1 MSAEPASSAPD
12 RAALDSGAL
21 AALAVLTC
29 IWGYNW
35 VVMKVGLAY
44 CGPFVFAAL
53 RTFLGGACLLALLLA
68 ARKPFLPRRPGRAL
82 LLGLFQ
88 TTLFIGL
95 VCWALVSGHAGKSAV
110 LAYTMP
116 FWVILLAPFFLGER
130 LKGLQWL
137 AVALALGGL
146 LLIFAPWRHTPD
158 LFSSLLALVAGM
170 AWGISVVLAKKTP
183 VDGTW
188 DLLSLT
194 GWQMLFGSLPLIAVA
209 LWTPAPTIHWTPAFV
224 WALFYNVVP
233 ANALAWALWL
243 FVVGRL
249 SATLSGLAS
258 LASPIVGV
266 LTGWLQLGEK
276 PTLSDT
282 LGMLLVFAALGLLP
296 LAARRSNKAAT
307 PSL

>member
-1 MSAEPASSAPD
+1 VTTRPAAERP
-12 RAALDSGAL
+12 AL
-21 AALAVLTC
+21 AALAVLTF

-35 VVMKVGLAY
+35 VAMKVALQY
-44 CGPFVFAAL
+44 SGPFVFAAL
-53 RTFLGGACLLALLLA
+53 RTALGGLCLLLLLLV
-68 ARKPFLPRRPGRAL
+68 ARKPFWPKRTARAM

-95 VCWALVSGHAGKSAV
+95 VCWALVSGNAGKSAV

-116 FWVILLAPFFLGER
+116 FWVILLAPLFLGEH

-137 AVALALGGL
+137 AVELALGGL
-146 LLIFAPWRHTPD
+146 LLIFSPWRHTPD
-158 LFSSLLALVAGM
+158 LMSSVLALGAGM
-170 AWGISVVLAKKTP
+170 AWGVSVIVAKKTP
-183 VDGTW
+183 VDGVW

-194 GWQMLFGSLPLIAVA
+194 GWQMLMGSLPLIVIAWCVPSPP
-209 LWTPAPTIHWTPAFV
+209 LQWTAGFS

-243 FVVGRL
+243 FAVGRL

-266 LTGWLQLGEK
+266 LAGWLQLGEV
-276 PTLSDT
+276 PSGAETG
-282 LGMLLVFAALGLLP
+282 GMLMVFGALGLLS
-296 LAARRSNKAAT
+296 LAARRRTAG
-307 PSL
+307 

>member
-1 MSAEPASSAPD
+1 MNTTAKHTAPD
-12 RAALDSGAL
+12 RAALASL
-21 AALAVLTC
+21 TVLTF

-35 VVMKVGLAY
+35 VVMKVALAY
-44 CGPFVFAAL
+44 SGPFVFAAL
-53 RTFLGGACLLALLLA
+53 RTFLGGACLLVLLLVL
-68 ARKPFLPRRPGRAL
+68 RKPFLPKRPAAAM

-130 LKGLQWL
+130 LKGIQWL
-137 AVALALGGL
+137 AVLLGLGGL
-146 LLIFAPWRHTPD
+146 LLIFSPWHHAPD
-158 LFSSLLALVAGM
+158 LFSSVLALAAGM
-170 AWGISVVLAKKTP
+170 AWGVSVIIAKKTP
-183 VDGTW
+183 VDGGW

-194 GWQMLFGSLPLIAVA
+194 GWQMLFGSLPLVLVA
-209 LWTPAPTIHWTPAFV
+209 LWVPTPAIHWTPAFA

-258 LASPIVGV
+258 LASPVVGV
-266 LTGWLQLGEK
+266 LTGWLQLGEV
-276 PTLSDT
+276 PSATDA

-296 LAARRSNKAAT
+296 LAARQRS
-307 PSL
+307 